1 MECRSCDACN
11 EAKTEFVTDDVPESV
26 KGGGVLGECTN
37 PIGDDAH
44 REYTTCRSEVPD
56 VCAEIDGDTGDAEVI
71 VGFDVEW
78 VQDRRNPLRN
88 RVLAYGLSVSHG
100 DNSHEMVVLPS
111 GHARSNRKS
120 LGDLLGRAIPAAIE
134 AGVID
139 GWPER
144 LTVAVFFGRGDIAGL
159 RDFQKLRPGLDVLR
173 GGFVS
178 RRGGS
183 EVHV

>member
-1 MECRSCDACN
+1 
-11 EAKTEFVTDDVPESV
+11 VQ
-26 KGGGVLGECTN
+26 GG
-37 PIGDDAH
+37 
-44 REYTTCRSEVPD
+44 YTTCRGDD
-56 VCAEIDGDTGDAEVI
+56 VNDCVEDDGDALDAEVI

-78 VQDRRNPLRN
+78 VQDPRNHLRN
-88 RVLAYGLSVSHG
+88 RVLAYGLSVACG
-100 DNSHEMVVLPS
+100 DKSHEMVVLANGP
-111 GHARSNRKS
+111 ARNNRKS

-144 LTVAVFFGRGDIAGL
+144 LTLAVFFGRGDIAGL
-159 RDFQKLRPGLDVLR
+159 RDFKALTPGLDVLR